1 MLLWFLVVSRKRRL
15 RRPRLRRD
23 DSQAGELARLQVRRR
38 WVFWLLCEAALS
50 IRDVGIDTLSFT
62 PFFLSLN
69 CVIILCVFNLYDFA
83 KSPSTRL
90 PLSRASPRFRPRSL
104 QLQFLALYVQQ
115 TLFASSSRGQQEA
128 STFRVNNKQ
137 QHSSGQN
144 TVSAVQNK
152 VLPSFHGSRS
162 RYRPTEL
169 YRGKIAQV
177 LYLICIA
184 VARLRSAW
192 IGRHTAWAEYFMP
205 KSNRIGNE
213 DKLPRYWL

>member
-1 MLLWFLVVSRKRRL
+1 
-15 RRPRLRRD
+15 
-23 DSQAGELARLQVRRR
+23 
-38 WVFWLLCEAALS
+38 
-50 IRDVGIDTLSFT
+50 
-62 PFFLSLN
+62 
-69 CVIILCVFNLYDFA
+69 
-83 KSPSTRL
+83 
-90 PLSRASPRFRPRSL
+90 LSRASPRFRPRPL

-162 RYRPTEL
+162 RYRPIEL

-177 LYLICIA
+177 LTLIGIA
-184 VARLRSAW
+184 IARQKSAW
-192 IGRHTAWAEYFMP
+192 IEWHTAWTENFIPSPSA
-205 KSNRIGNE
+205 SVTRINYP
-213 DKLPRYWL
+213 DICYKQRYNITQ